1 LMAFAMAAAVLPL
14 PLLAQNATPLR
25 AVSVEEGSGDSEAVA
40 RPPVTTSGEVREN
53 LQLKPGDI
61 VSVNVFGEES
71 LSGAF
76 PVGPGG
82 EIVFPLL
89 GSLKAAGTTTASLGS
104 EIKAKLETDYIR
116 SAQVSV
122 AIAQEAKLAP
132 NTVTVIGQVMRPG
145 QVAFEKDISMDLFTA
160 VSTAGGLTERANRS
174 RVELKRRAGD
184 DFRTQIL
191 DLESDRALRLEDK
204 DTIIVHAMPEKII
217 AEKVVQTIT
226 VIGEVRNPGQIALK
240 DEQPIDIISAIAM
253 AGGFT
258 NIARPSKVFVRRPNP
273 TGGVETFEVNV
284 SKMQKDNS
292 QPFMLQP
299 NDSVTVPQT
308 IF

>member
-1 LMAFAMAAAVLPL
+1 
-14 PLLAQNATPLR
+14 
-25 AVSVEEGSGDSEAVA
+25 
-40 RPPVTTSGEVREN
+40 
-53 LQLKPGDI
+53 
-61 VSVNVFGEES
+61 
-71 LSGAF
+71 
-76 PVGPGG
+76 
-82 EIVFPLL
+82 
-89 GSLKAAGTTTASLGS
+89 
-104 EIKAKLETDYIR
+104 
-116 SAQVSV
+116 
-122 AIAQEAKLAP
+122 
-132 NTVTVIGQVMRPG
+132 
-145 QVAFEKDISMDLFTA
+145 MDLFTA

-273 TGGVETFEVNV
+273 AGGSRPRGER
-284 SKMQKDNS
+284 
-292 QPFMLQP
+292 LQDAEGQLTALHAP
-299 NDSVTVPQT
+299 AERLGQRAADHLLKLPAGIVGAHRQADESGLHRHRDPR
-308 IF
+308 ILPLA